1 MTTYIEYA
9 KFFNLRGPPPQP
21 EPLKSE
27 LSTQIE
33 AAGQANEGFGYLFG
47 SSTEKDLTVELP
59 LIFDVET
66 LPNDPRHFLIK
77 YLTDKF
83 QDHIHA

>member
-33 AAGQANEGFGYLFG
+33 AAGQADKDFRYLFG
-47 SSTEKDLTVELP
+47 SSSEKDFRLETP
-59 LIFDVET
+59 LIFDIET
-66 LPNDPRHFLIK
+66 LPNDARHFLIK

-83 QDHIHA
+83 QDEIHA